1 MKLGFIQSIER
12 GICSAHPQLLLHSL
26 LQDLVSTLQ
35 PPPSLLGHDMAPP
48 AKIGSLNSRFG
59 AGNPNSKPTVGT
71 APSLPLKQAVAI
83 EERAGRSEC
92 KGAKLASWLG
102 TPDASSGSP
111 QVVHVSEDHS
121 DATAALPP
129 RGQYL
134 TRRKV
139 AASSAF
145 GRTGKSGQP
154 FKRSSSADSKIQ
166 GSIASTP
173 SSSL

>member
-26 LQDLVSTLQ
+26 PRPCEHTSTSLVSIR
-35 PPPSLLGHDMAPP
+35 PRHGPP
-48 AKIGSLNSRFG
+48 AKTGSLNSRFG
-59 AGNPNSKPTVGT
+59 AGNPNSKPMVGI
-71 APSLPLKQAVAI
+71 APSLPPKQAVAI

-121 DATAALPP
+121 DATTALPP
-129 RGQYL
+129 RRQYL
-134 TRRKV
+134 TRRK
-139 AASSAF
+139 AATSSAF

-154 FKRSSSADSKIQ
+154 FKRSSSADSKI
-166 GSIASTP
+166 
-173 SSSL
+173 